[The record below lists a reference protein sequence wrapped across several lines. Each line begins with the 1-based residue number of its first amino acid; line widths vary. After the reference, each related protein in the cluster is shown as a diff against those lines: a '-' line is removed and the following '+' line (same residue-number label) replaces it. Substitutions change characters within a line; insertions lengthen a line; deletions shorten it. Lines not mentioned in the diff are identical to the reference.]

1 MHMDAYPRQPFSPV
15 PAARALALGIALS
28 LSAACARDPAPAAA
42 PAAPVAPAKAPAV
55 AAPAP
60 SAAAPG
66 SLPTDIA
73 GLRLE
78 RLSALPALPKQDN
91 AEVAGDCSVEPKS
104 AEARAAV
111 VRGWKVFAEREWQGY
126 RVVGVAGA
134 PGVLAGMG
142 CTAGG
147 GRLLFFRDGQA
158 VAQVFEPDARA
169 EEGDSG
175 VQGFDDGED
184 AKLRGG
190 DAALGVFDWAVQR
203 ARVRAEDGALRLV
216 ALPETDRYCGG
227 RAAVPRV
234 EGVAL
239 PQARER
245 LLAHGWRAAPPQREE
260 PGFVGGLVEAGFP
273 EVEDCAG
280 TGQGFCSFAYRND
293 AGDRLTLI
301 SAGELSRPEKPG
313 DEEYWP
319 HARHAG
325 VACAGA
331 AAPATGD

>member
-1 MHMDAYPRQPFSPV
+1 MDAHPRQPFS

-28 LSAACARDPAPAAA
+28 LAAACARDPAPAAA
-42 PAAPVAPAKAPAV
+42 PAAPAAPAPSAKVPAV

-60 SAAAPG
+60 AAAPG
-66 SLPTDIA
+66 TQPADVA

-78 RLSALPALPKQDN
+78 PLSALPALPQEDGVE
-91 AEVAGDCSVEPKS
+91 AAGDCAVEPKS

-111 VRGWKVFAEREWQGY
+111 AEGWKVFAEREWQGY
-126 RVVGVAGA
+126 RVVGVALA

-142 CTAGG
+142 CTAGA

-158 VAQVFEPDARA
+158 VAQVFEPGARA
-169 EEGDSG
+169 DEGDSG

-184 AKLRGG
+184 ARARGG

-203 ARVRAEDGALRLV
+203 ARVRAEDGALRLT
-216 ALPETDRYCGG
+216 ALPPTDRYCGG
-227 RAAVPRV
+227 RAVVPRV

-245 LLAHGWRAAPPQREE
+245 LLAQGWRAAPPAREE
-260 PGFVGGLVEAGFP
+260 PGFVRDLVEAGYP

-280 TGQGFCSFAYRND
+280 TGLGFCSFAYRNE
-293 AGDRLTLI
+293 AGDRLTLV

-319 HARHAG
+319 HARQAG

-331 AAPATGD
+331 AVPAAGG

>member
-1 MHMDAYPRQPFSPV
+1 A
-15 PAARALALGIALS
+15 G
-28 LSAACARDPAPAAA
+28 
-42 PAAPVAPAKAPAV
+42 
-55 AAPAP
+55 PAP
-60 SAAAPG
+60 SAAPG
-66 SLPTDIA
+66 AQPADLA

-78 RLSALPALPKQDN
+78 PLSALPAPPQEDS
-91 AEVAGDCSVEPKS
+91 AETASDCAVEPKS
-104 AEARAAV
+104 AEARTAV
-111 VRGWKVFAEREWQGY
+111 AQGWKVFAEREWQGY
-126 RVVGVAGA
+126 RVVGVAAA

-147 GRLLFFRDGQA
+147 GRLLFFRDGRA
-158 VAQVFEPDARA
+158 VAQVVEPGARA
-169 EEGDSG
+169 EEADSG

-216 ALPETDRYCGG
+216 PLPETDRYCGG

-245 LLAHGWRAAPPQREE
+245 LLAHGWRAAPPPREE
-260 PGFVGGLVEAGFP
+260 PGFVGDLVAAGFP

-293 AGDRLTLI
+293 AGDRLTLV

-331 AAPATGD
+331 DAAAAGE